1 MGGVTRVT
9 LSIRPEMLL
18 IAGSA
23 VPVPYFR
30 LLRDLARLPLPAVPH
45 SAVHAHLLMIAARN
59 RKAT

>member
-1 MGGVTRVT
+1 MGGVT

-30 LLRDLARLPLPAVPH
+30 LLRDLARLPLPRTPQ
-45 SAVHAHLLMIAARN
+45 SPIHAYLVMRAAR
-59 RKAT
+59 KGT